1 MLTREET
8 GMDVESQERDERTDL
23 EQDSDA
29 WNLPRSPLL
38 LAMPP
43 HENWPE
49 REAPFEE
56 GLAAMDGAPAAA

>member
-1 MLTREET
+1 
-8 GMDVESQERDERTDL
+8 MDTESQERDQRTDY
-23 EQDSDA
+23 EQDADG
-29 WNLPRSPLL
+29 WNLPRSPLG

-56 GLAAMDGAPAAA
+56 GVAGMDGAPAAAA